1 MRLEDLQR
9 VAYITHIHEAAAK
22 SSEINSMLIE
32 FYEEVCRMAKMK
44 GIELS
49 ILFPL
54 HDNIRV
60 IVEDKKLIK
69 QQFS

>member
-1 MRLEDLQR
+1 MKLEDLQR

-22 SSEINSMLIE
+22 SPDINSMLIH

-60 IVEDKKLIK
+60 VVEEKKIIN
-69 QQFS
+69 